1 MADGLAS
8 VFGMNYHEI
17 FPLSRSELEKLI
29 ESGNE
34 TAITDALL
42 SAAYYDSDWRWVQ
55 ELCLRFMHH
64 ADRGIRSN
72 AVICLG
78 HVARI
83 HKTLDVDVVLPQLAA
98 LKAEDPA
105 IAPWVEDAVEDI
117 RFFLGFQ

>member
-1 MADGLAS
+1 ME
-8 VFGMNYHEI
+8 YHEI
-17 FPLSRSELEKLI
+17 FPLSRPELEKLI

-55 ELCLRFMHH
+55 ELCLRFMHQS
-64 ADRGIRSN
+64 DWGISSV

-83 HKTLDVDVVLPQLAA
+83 HKILDVDVVLPRLAA
-98 LKAEDPA
+98 LKAETPSL
-105 IAPWVEDAVEDI
+105 APWVEDAVEDI
-117 RFFLGFQ
+117 RFFLRLQ